1 MAKFRLAKLLVIG
14 VQWGPTREKDTHLAA
29 DRLAVWLLDRL
40 ERLQF
45 RATWAVRDLESA
57 WVPRLRGAS
66 VPQEVALDA
75 TELTPPA
82 GPLGQGLGALL
93 RQRVQQATEFGFGL
107 RSLVV
112 DPVGA
117 ESWQTMAALGFR
129 TLRPSCERVTH
140 FAHLVQPQPLR
151 YGLWGLPVSI
161 HWQQPG
167 GWLRQVMQHQVAYSL
182 RRAIQQ
188 DGCLHVVFDV
198 TSLAQQME
206 TAKRSVDRL
215 LHTAARLRDQQ
226 HLQAARLV
234 DIDRMLK
241 AATVARPAESILRRA
256 A

>member
-1 MAKFRLAKLLVIG
+1 
-14 VQWGPTREKDTHLAA
+14 
-29 DRLAVWLLDRL
+29 
-40 ERLQF
+40 
-45 RATWAVRDLESA
+45 
-57 WVPRLRGAS
+57 
-66 VPQEVALDA
+66 
-75 TELTPPA
+75 
-82 GPLGQGLGALL
+82 
-93 RQRVQQATEFGFGL
+93 
-107 RSLVV
+107 
-112 DPVGA
+112 
-117 ESWQTMAALGFR
+117 
-129 TLRPSCERVTH
+129 
-140 FAHLVQPQPLR
+140 
-151 YGLWGLPVSI
+151 
-161 HWQQPG
+161 
-167 GWLRQVMQHQVAYSL
+167 MQHQVAYCL